1 MYQIIINRLDD
12 NGILNRESQ
21 IISDEKDAID
31 YSIITFTSNKN
42 VLSTRIYNIND
53 KIKKIMEFNR
63 TPFATN

>member
-53 KIKKIMEFNR
+53 KIKKIIEFNR

>member
-21 IISDEKDAID
+21 IISDEKNAID
-31 YSIITFTSNKN
+31 YSITTFTSNKN
-42 VLSTRIYNIND
+42 ILSTRIYNIND
-53 KIKKIMEFNR
+53 KPKKIMEFNR

>member
-31 YSIITFTSNKN
+31 CSIITFTSNKN

>member
-21 IISDEKDAID
+21 IISDKKDAID